1 MTDTTEIE
9 PLSVW
14 WADIKLEISVGEEFY
29 VSRESFERPVL
40 IIDNK
45 AYLVFKVTSRLGR
58 EGYRIRD
65 LSVAGLPRESVIRTD
80 TLVPISVSDLRY
92 KMGVLSRADR
102 IGLRSYMENHD
113 SPRIIEQKRR
123 FRKSEARLV
132 YHTNNSNHHPVSRC
146 RKGEVHRPPSAV
158 AILPQ
163 TLDGLLELA
172 NRGRG

>member
-14 WADIKLEISVGEEFY
+14 WADVKLEMSVGGEFY

-45 AYLVFKVTSRLGR
+45 AYLVFKITSRLGR

-80 TLVPISVSDLRY
+80 ILIPISVSDLRY

-113 SPRIIEQKRR
+113 SPRIMGQKRR
-123 FRKSEARLV
+123 FRSLFNTSYE
-132 YHTNNSNHHPVSRC
+132 HSNHHPVSRC

-158 AILPQ
+158 AVLPQ
-163 TLDGLLELA
+163 TLDGLMELA
-172 NRGRG
+172 NRGLG